1 MQVQN
6 DSNYTNNNNINN
18 AGSYAVGYMGK
29 KWKQPQ
35 SASPLQWASTSLQPH
50 EMQSTTRQ

>member
-18 AGSYAVGYMGK
+18 AGSYALGYMGK
-29 KWKQPQ
+29 IWKQPQ
-35 SASPLQWASTSLQPH
+35 SASTLEWASTSLQPH